1 MGKSK
6 KPPRKEAPR
15 WLKIKKEEVE
25 KLVVELAKKRY
36 SSAKIGTILRD
47 NYGIPDVKI
56 ITGKSISQIMKEA
69 DIYPELPE
77 DLLFLLKRAVNL
89 REHLEKHKK
98 DKHSR
103 RGLEILESRI
113 RRLAKYY
120 IREGV
125 LPKDW
130 SYDPAKAKL
139 IVEKW

>member
-6 KPPRKEAPR
+6 KPLRKEPPK

-25 KLVVELAKKRY
+25 KLVIELAKRRY

-47 NYGIPDVKI
+47 SYGIPDVKLV
-56 ITGKSISQIMKEA
+56 TGKSISQIMKEA
-69 DIYPELPE
+69 GVYPELPE
-77 DLLFLLKRAVNL
+77 DLLFLLKRAVKL
-89 REHLEKHKK
+89 REHLAKHKK
-98 DKHSR
+98 DKHSK

-120 IREGV
+120 IKEGI

-130 SYDPAKAKL
+130 SYDPEKAKL